1 MFWLPLTIV
10 AAILWSFTNLMDSDL
25 LERRRQN
32 PNVLTFVTGVFGS
45 LPVLL
50 IPLFAIPAP
59 SREVVFAA
67 LLAGG
72 IGLFV
77 YWPYYQALER
87 THTANVILLWNLAP
101 VFVVCSTWFFL
112 GEQLASREYIALILL
127 VASSFLTSYQPT
139 ASQRIP
145 LKAVAWMVLASVT
158 TAVEYTLLGYVFERL
173 PIMEGIAWVSVGV
186 LVATVA
192 IPVFVPAVRQQVTR
206 AAASTRLRERFA
218 INELLDLAA
227 NVLRQAAIRLGPV
240 GLVSAVGGL
249 QPLFVL
255 LFGPLFKTK
264 QSPPIRFVTVVAV
277 FLGMMGLGL
286 LAQDL

>member
-1 MFWLPLTIV
+1 MLWLLLTIL

-50 IPLFAIPAP
+50 IPLFALSTP
-59 SREVVFAA
+59 SRDVVLAA
-67 LLAGG
+67 LLAGA

-77 YWPYYQALER
+77 YWPYYKALER

-101 VFVVCSTWFFL
+101 VFVVFFTWFFL
-112 GEQLASREYIALILL
+112 GEQLAPHEYVALILL
-127 VASSFLTSYQPT
+127 IASSFLTSYQPT
-139 ASQRIP
+139 ASHRIP
-145 LKAVAWMVLASVT
+145 LKAAAWMVLASVT

-173 PIMEGIAWVSVGV
+173 PIMEGIAWVSVGI

-218 INELLDLAA
+218 VNELLDLTA
-227 NVLRQAAIRLGPV
+227 NILRQAAIRLGPV

-264 QSPPIRFVTVVAV
+264 QSPPSRLMAVVAV
-277 FLGMMGLGL
+277 VLGMMGLGML
-286 LAQDL
+286 V